1 MQALLN
7 VSLIVSVTSSVLTF
21 VQTYFFCKRIKYDF
35 YISAFFL
42 VFTYLLLFFMDNI
55 QLFLLLLLFY
65 EQDGISFFSDNIV
78 PKQLTSEKSLG
89 FFYST
94 STPLLFV
101 IIVFVLALLLTYLVK
116 FEIARID
123 LQYIAVYLCHIIIRV
138 FFWTW
143 KLMLL
148 RKLSQFS
155 LGSRD

>member
-1 MQALLN
+1 MQTLLI
-7 VSLIVSVTSSVLTF
+7 VSLVVSVTSSLLTF
-21 VQTYFFCKRIKYDF
+21 VQTYFLRKRLKYDF
-35 YISAFFL
+35 YISVFFL
-42 VFTYLLLFFMDNI
+42 VFIFLLLFFLDNI
-55 QLFLLLLLFY
+55 QLILLLLFFY
-65 EQDGISFFSDNIV
+65 EQGVISHISDYVV
-78 PKQLTSEKSLG
+78 PEQLTSKKSLG

-94 STPLLFV
+94 STPLNFV
-101 IIVFVLALLLTYLVK
+101 IIVLVLAWLLTYLVK
-116 FEIARID
+116 FEITRID